1 MQPGDSTKARKG
13 VDKKQD
19 SSMIEFDDF
28 IKIDLR
34 VARIEKAEE
43 VDGADRLLRLH
54 LDVGELG
61 KRQVLAGVRG
71 HYSPDEL
78 NGRLTVVVANLKP
91 RKMRFGVSEG
101 MILAASED
109 DGKPHLLDPDSG
121 AQPGMR
127 IK

>member
-1 MQPGDSTKARKG
+1 
-13 VDKKQD
+13 
-19 SSMIEFDDF
+19 MIDFDDF
-28 IKIDLR
+28 IKVDLR
-34 VARIEKAEE
+34 VARIDRAEE

-101 MILAASED
+101 MILARSEEHTSELQSR
-109 DGKPHLLDPDSG
+109 GQLVCRLLLE
-121 AQPGMR
+121 Q
-127 IK
+127 KNKN